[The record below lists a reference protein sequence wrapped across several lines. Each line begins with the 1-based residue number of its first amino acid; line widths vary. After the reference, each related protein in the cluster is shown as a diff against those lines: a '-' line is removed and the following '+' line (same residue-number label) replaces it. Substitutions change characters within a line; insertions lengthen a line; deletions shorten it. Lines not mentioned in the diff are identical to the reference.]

1 MWNFSFIIP
10 TLLILLIILTFFFS
24 LPRLPIYRNRFF
36 VQMILI
42 ETLTVI
48 FDMASSYADNNYR
61 VLPIGFVNMLNMAYF
76 VSFFARAFVM
86 FKFTAGVLGVTI
98 GASAAVKQ
106 ILRGPYYVGILISV
120 MSGFNGMIYYIDGR
134 GYHPGTFYNLLYY
147 CGFFYV
153 FLSFFAMTRHHRKLS
168 GPRESY
174 SIILY
179 NMFILTGMVARLLF
193 PTYLLLDTFVLMS
206 VLVVYLSFENPEYYL
221 ELRSSVFNSR
231 ALREYIE
238 ENIGRLNGKKFM
250 GIAVHKYHDMRD
262 IYGAPQTDAALNII
276 ARYILQLMPNGLIFY
291 YRKGR
296 FVLLGDRDTDFEKIY
311 RTLSERFKK
320 PWVSKD
326 AEVFFEVGFSI
337 IELNYTIDSA
347 DVILNTISKSLAS
360 ADTLDNSAPVYV
372 SGNELAQTENEMMV
386 KRTLESAIENNT
398 VEVFLQPLIDAET
411 GRVIGAESL
420 SRLRDAKG
428 GLIQPASFIE
438 IAENNGRIN
447 ELGEQVFEKT
457 CRFIRESDLKRMGVE
472 WINVNLSP
480 VQFLR
485 RDLAERFFAITKKYC
500 ISPEKIHLEITEQSM
515 VDDAF
520 LRQQI
525 RAFGEKGFKFVL
537 DDYGTGYSNL
547 ARLKKYPFINIKLD
561 MSLVRDYYREPDNI
575 LPTMIKAF
583 KQMGFGITSE
593 GVEDD
598 GMANVMKNIGCDYL
612 QGYYYSKPIPTD
624 EFISRYS
631 RVSVTPVHVQ
641 AE

>member
-10 TLLILLIILTFFFS
+10 TLLVLMTILMFFFS
-24 LPRLPIYRNRFF
+24 LPRLPINRNRYF

-61 VLPIGFVNMLNMAYF
+61 VLPAGVVNVLNMAYF
-76 VSFFARAFVM
+76 VTFFMRAFVM

-106 ILRGPYYVGILISV
+106 ILRGPYYVGVLASV
-120 MSGFNGMIYYIDGR
+120 CSLFNGMIFYIDKR
-134 GYHPGTFYNLLYY
+134 GYHPGAFYNLLYF

-168 GPRESY
+168 GRRESY

-206 VLVVYLSFENPEYYL
+206 VIVVYLAFENPEYYL
-221 ELRSSVFNSR
+221 ELKSAVFNSR

-238 ENIGRLNGKKFM
+238 EHTGRLSGKRCL
-250 GIAVHKYHDMRD
+250 GIVVHKYHDMRD
-262 IYGAPQTDAALNII
+262 IYGAHQTDVALNII
-276 ARYILQLMPNGLIFY
+276 GRYILQLFPNGLTFY

-296 FVLLGDRDTDFEKIY
+296 FVLVGDRDADFEGISM
-311 RTLSERFKK
+311 TLAERFKK
-320 PWVSKD
+320 PWVSKE
-326 AEVFFEVGFSI
+326 AEVFFDAGLAI
-337 IELNYTIDSA
+337 IDLNNAVDST
-347 DVILNTISKSLAS
+347 DVILNTISKALAA
-360 ADTLDNSAPVYV
+360 ADALDSSTPVIV
-372 SGNELAQTENEMMV
+372 NENELVRTENEMKV
-386 KRTLESAIENNT
+386 KRILENAIENNT

-411 GRVIGAESL
+411 GRVVGAESL
-420 SRLRDAKG
+420 CRLRDAKG
-428 GLIQPASFIE
+428 GLIPPASFIE

-485 RDLAERFFAITKKYC
+485 RDLAERFFAITRKYC

-520 LRQQI
+520 LKQQI
-525 RAFGEKGFKFVL
+525 HAFGEKGFKFVL

-561 MSLVRDYYREPDNI
+561 MSLVRDYYREPDQI
-575 LPTMIKAF
+575 LPTMIQAF

-598 GMANVMKNIGCDYL
+598 GMATVMKKIGCDYL
-612 QGYYYSKPIPTD
+612 QGYFYSKPIPTD
-624 EFISRYS
+624 EFINRYS
-631 RVSVTPVHVQ
+631 YSQR
-641 AE
+641 